1 MPCVEKVLG
10 GSSSRSEMS
19 LEARYPNGTVRNST
33 RVESSKL
40 ACCAS
45 WKGKATSLEHRRE
58 KSISR
63 KKAKNAE
70 DMKRLKSPK
79 NVMEGTGVIEHHCKR
94 RR

>member
-1 MPCVEKVLG
+1 VQAGKEKRLPW
-10 GSSSRSEMS
+10 SIAAKKAF
-19 LEARYPNGTVRNST
+19 LE
-33 RVESSKL
+33 K
-40 ACCAS
+40 
-45 WKGKATSLEHRRE
+45 
-58 KSISR
+58 